1 MNQRKP
7 LAERHPELLR
17 IEAMC
22 DQERAAR
29 SENNLRALANQEFMR
44 SLSQLEHTLVG
55 DEVVGDQVEDKPK
68 TTMPKTMPIEAVS
81 PELEELADAV
91 ADIEAYIQGHSHS
104 DEN

>member
-29 SENNLRALANQEFMR
+29 SENNLRALANQEFIR

-55 DEVVGDQVEDKPK
+55 DEAEPVAQ
-68 TTMPKTMPIEAVS
+68 PIEAVS
-81 PELEELADAV
+81 SELEELADAV

-104 DEN
+104 DDN

>member
-17 IEAMC
+17 IEALC

-29 SENNLRALANQEFMR
+29 SENNPRKLANQAFIR

-55 DEVVGDQVEDKPK
+55 DEDELE
-68 TTMPKTMPIEAVS
+68 TLPIATSS
-81 PELEELADAV
+81 PELDELADAV
-91 ADIEAYIQGHSHS
+91 ADIEAYIQDHADS

>member
-29 SENNLRALANQEFMR
+29 SENNLRQLANQEFIR

-55 DEVVGDQVEDKPK
+55 DEDELVAQ
-68 TTMPKTMPIEAVS
+68 PIEAVS
-81 PELEELADAV
+81 SDLEELADAV
-91 ADIEAYIQGHSHS
+91 ADIEAYIQGHSHP

>member
-1 MNQRKP
+1 MLRVTDLEGQHMNQRKP

-17 IEAMC
+17 IEEMC
-22 DQERAAR
+22 AKERESR
-29 SENNLRALANQEFMR
+29 SENNLRQRANQEFIR

-55 DEVVGDQVEDKPK
+55 DEPESVVL
-68 TTMPKTMPIEAVS
+68 PIDTVS

>member
-29 SENNLRALANQEFMR
+29 SENNPRALANQEFMR

-55 DEVVGDQVEDKPK
+55 DEDEGDLE
-68 TTMPKTMPIEAVS
+68 TLPIETTS
-81 PELEELADAV
+81 PELDDLADAV
-91 ADIEAYIQGHSHS
+91 ADIEAYIQGHTDS
-104 DEN
+104 DENSCSPRIGG

>member
-44 SLSQLEHTLVG
+44 SLSQLEQTLVG
-55 DEVVGDQVEDKPK
+55 DEVEDQPK
-68 TTMPKTMPIEAVS
+68 ATMPKTMPIEAAS
-81 PELEELADAV
+81 SDLEELADAV

>member
-55 DEVVGDQVEDKPK
+55 DDDQPVAQ
-68 TTMPKTMPIEAVS
+68 PIEAVS
-81 PELEELADAV
+81 SELEELANAV

>member
-17 IEAMC
+17 IESMC

-29 SENNLRALANQEFMR
+29 SENNLRQLANQEFMR

-55 DEVVGDQVEDKPK
+55 DEDEGDLE
-68 TTMPKTMPIEAVS
+68 TLPIETTS
-81 PELEELADAV
+81 PELDDLADAV
-91 ADIEAYIQGHSHS
+91 ADIEAYIQGHTDS